1 MIQNSN
7 LFVAVKRFPM
17 TPKIHKK
24 RPDLKPVI
32 RSLYRLRGLIRKELF
47 QIIRDPSSILIAF
60 VLPLI
65 LIFLFG
71 YALNLDANNLK
82 IGLVVERSSPT
93 ANQLSYS
100 FINSQ
105 NFNVTYERSLAE
117 VQDQVRSSDLRGV
130 VLIPESF
137 ARDFK
142 EQNTIAY
149 LQVIA
154 DGSEPN
160 TASLLQNYA
169 KATYQGWL
177 QQHSLQ
183 EGQTLK
189 LPIQLEPRTWYNP
202 ASISRFFLLPG
213 SIAVIMTI
221 IGTLL
226 TALVIAREWERGTM
240 EAMLVTPLRVSEI
253 LLGKLI
259 PYFILGIGSLLLC
272 LLLSIFV
279 FDVPF
284 RGSLWLLLV
293 VSSLFLISA
302 LSLGLL
308 ISTLA
313 KNQFI
318 ASQAALYS
326 AFLPAFLLSGF
337 IFEIESMN
345 NTLQKITFLL
355 PARYFVQ
362 SLKTLFL
369 AGDVYTLIALNALGI
384 IMMGAFFLFIA
395 KTKIRKRLD

>member
-1 MIQNSN
+1 MMQNSRSFMD
-7 LFVAVKRFPM
+7 LKRSPM
-17 TPKIHKK
+17 THKRQK
-24 RPDLKPVI
+24 NDHNFKSMV
-32 RSLYRLRGLIRKELF
+32 RSLYRLKGLVRKELF

-71 YALNLDANNLK
+71 YALNLDANNLRL
-82 IGLVVERSSPT
+82 GLVVERASPT

-100 FINSQ
+100 FIHSQ
-105 NFNVTYERSLAE
+105 NFNTTYGRSLAE
-117 VQDQVRSSDLRGV
+117 VKDKVRAGDLRGI
-130 VLIPESF
+130 VLIPENF

-142 EQNTIAY
+142 RNSGIAQ

-177 QQHSLQ
+177 QQHTLQ
-183 EGQTLK
+183 EGRQLK
-189 LPIQLEPRTWYNP
+189 LPIQLEPRVWYNP

-259 PYFILGIGSLLLC
+259 LGIGSLLVC
-272 LLLSIFV
+272 LLLSILV
-279 FDVPF
+279 FHVPF
-284 RGSLWLLLV
+284 RGSLWLLLL

-302 LSLGLL
+302 LGLGLL

-337 IFEIESMN
+337 IFEIDSMPSF
-345 NTLQKITFLL
+345 LQKITFLL

-369 AGDVYTLIALNALGI
+369 AGDVYTLIALNSLGI
-384 IMMGAFFLFIA
+384 IIMGSIFLGIA

>member
-1 MIQNSN
+1 M
-7 LFVAVKRFPM
+7 ATKRFPM
-17 TPKIHKK
+17 IPKFHKNH
-24 RPDLKPVI
+24 PNLEPAI
-32 RSLYRLRGLIRKELF
+32 RSLYRLRGLVRKELF
-47 QIIRDPSSILIAF
+47 QIVRDPSSILIAF

-82 IGLVVERSSPT
+82 VGLVVERSSPT

-100 FINSQ
+100 FIHSQ
-105 NFNVTYERSLAE
+105 NFNVTYGRSLAE
-117 VQDQVRSSDLRGV
+117 VRDQVRASDLRGV
-130 VLIPESF
+130 ILIPENF

-142 EQNTIAY
+142 THGTFAH

-169 KATYQGWL
+169 KATYQGWFR
-177 QQHSLQ
+177 QHTLQ
-183 EGQTLK
+183 EGRTLK

-202 ASISRFFLLPG
+202 ANISRFFLLPG

-240 EAMLVTPLRVSEI
+240 EAMLVTPLRVNEI

-259 PYFILGIGSLLLC
+259 PYFILGIGSLLVC

-279 FDVPF
+279 FGVPF
-284 RGSLWLLLV
+284 RGSIWLLLL

-302 LSLGLL
+302 LGLGLL

-337 IFEIESMN
+337 IFEIESMPDA
-345 NTLQKITFLL
+345 LQKVTFLL

-369 AGDVYTLIALNALGI
+369 AGNVYTLIIFNALGM
-384 IMMGAFFLFIA
+384 IMMGSIFLFIA

>member
-1 MIQNSN
+1 MASE
-7 LFVAVKRFPM
+7 RFPM
-17 TPKIHKK
+17 TPKPHKK
-24 RPDLKPVI
+24 SLRLKPAI
-32 RSLYRLRGLIRKELF
+32 RSLFRLRGLVRKELF

-71 YALNLDANNLK
+71 YALNLDANNLRV
-82 IGLVVERSSPT
+82 GLVVEQSSPT
-93 ANQLSYS
+93 ANQLAYS

-105 NFNVTYERSLAE
+105 NFNVTYGRSLAE
-117 VQDQVRSSDLRGV
+117 VKDQVRSSELRGV
-130 VLIPESF
+130 ILIPENFDRDFKAQGSF
-137 ARDFK
+137 AR
-142 EQNTIAY
+142 

-169 KATYQGWL
+169 RATYQGWFL
-177 QQHSLQ
+177 QHTLQ
-183 EGQTLK
+183 EGITLK
-189 LPIQLEPRTWYNP
+189 PPIRLEPRVWYNP
-202 ASISRFFLLPG
+202 AGISRFFLLPG

-253 LLGKLI
+253 LLGKLV
-259 PYFILGIGSLLLC
+259 PYFILGIGSLLVC
-272 LLLSIFV
+272 LLLSILV
-279 FDVPF
+279 FSVPF
-284 RGSLWLLLV
+284 RGSLWLLLL

-302 LSLGLL
+302 LGLGLL

-337 IFEIESMN
+337 IFEIESMPDA
-345 NTLQKITFLL
+345 LQKVTFIL

-369 AGDVYTLIALNALGI
+369 AGDVYTLIALNASGI
-384 IMMGAFFLFIA
+384 ILMGALFLFIA

>member
-1 MIQNSN
+1 
-7 LFVAVKRFPM
+7 M
-17 TPKIHKK
+17 TPKPHKK
-24 RPDLKPVI
+24 SLRLKPAI
-32 RSLYRLRGLIRKELF
+32 RSLYRLRGLVRKELF

-60 VLPLI
+60 VLPLM

-71 YALNLDANNLK
+71 YALNLDANNLRV
-82 IGLVVERSSPT
+82 GLVVEQSSPT

-105 NFNVTYERSLAE
+105 NFNVTYGRSLAE
-117 VQDQVRSSDLRGV
+117 VKDQVRSSELRGV
-130 VLIPESF
+130 ILIPENFDRDFKAQGSF
-137 ARDFK
+137 AR
-142 EQNTIAY
+142 

-169 KATYQGWL
+169 RATYQGWFL
-177 QQHSLQ
+177 QHTLQ
-183 EGQTLK
+183 EGVTLK
-189 LPIQLEPRTWYNP
+189 PPIRLEPRVWYNP
-202 ASISRFFLLPG
+202 AGISRFFLLPG

-253 LLGKLI
+253 LLGKLV
-259 PYFILGIGSLLLC
+259 PYFILGIGSLLVC
-272 LLLSIFV
+272 LLLSIFI
-279 FDVPF
+279 FSVPF
-284 RGSLWLLLV
+284 RGSLWLLLL

-302 LSLGLL
+302 LGLGLL

-337 IFEIESMN
+337 IFEIESMPDA
-345 NTLQKITFLL
+345 LQKVTFIL

-369 AGDVYTLIALNALGI
+369 AGDVYTLIALNASGI
-384 IMMGAFFLFIA
+384 ILMGALFLFIA

>member
-1 MIQNSN
+1 MAS
-7 LFVAVKRFPM
+7 KRFPM
-17 TPKIHKK
+17 TPKPHKK
-24 RPDLKPVI
+24 NLRLKPAV
-32 RSLYRLRGLIRKELF
+32 RSLYRLRGLVRKELF

-71 YALNLDANNLK
+71 YALNLDANNLRV
-82 IGLVVERSSPT
+82 GLVVEQSSPT
-93 ANQLSYS
+93 ANQLAYS

-105 NFNVTYERSLAE
+105 NFNVTYGRSLAE
-117 VQDQVRSSDLRGV
+117 VKDQVRSSELRGV
-130 VLIPESF
+130 ILIPENF
-137 ARDFK
+137 DRDFK
-142 EQNTIAY
+142 AQGTFAR

-169 KATYQGWL
+169 RATYQGWFL
-177 QQHSLQ
+177 QHTLQ
-183 EGQTLK
+183 EGVTLK
-189 LPIQLEPRTWYNP
+189 LPVQLEPRVWYNP
-202 ASISRFFLLPG
+202 AGISRFFLLPG

-259 PYFILGIGSLLLC
+259 PYFILGIGSLLVC
-272 LLLSIFV
+272 LLLSVFV
-279 FDVPF
+279 FAVPF
-284 RGSLWLLLV
+284 RGSLWLLLL

-302 LSLGLL
+302 LGLGLL

-337 IFEIESMN
+337 IFEIESMPDA
-345 NTLQKITFLL
+345 LQKITFIL

-369 AGDVYTLIALNALGI
+369 AGDVYTLIALNASGI
-384 IMMGAFFLFIA
+384 IMMGALFLFIA

>member
-1 MIQNSN
+1 MAI
-7 LFVAVKRFPM
+7 KRFPM
-17 TPKIHKK
+17 TPKLHKK
-24 RPDLKPVI
+24 RPTLKPAV
-32 RSLYRLRGLIRKELF
+32 RSLYRLRGLVRKELF

-71 YALNLDANNLK
+71 YALNLDANNLRV
-82 IGLVVERSSPT
+82 GLVVERTSPT
-93 ANQLSYS
+93 ANELSYS

-105 NFNVTYERSLAE
+105 NFNVTYGRSLAE
-117 VQDQVRSSDLRGV
+117 VQDQVRASELRGII
-130 VLIPESF
+130 LIPENF

-142 EQNTIAY
+142 EQDKIAH

-169 KATYQGWL
+169 KATYQGWFR
-177 QQHSLQ
+177 QHTLQ
-183 EGQTLK
+183 EGRTLK

-259 PYFILGIGSLLLC
+259 PYFILGIGSLLVC

-279 FDVPF
+279 FEVPF
-284 RGSLWLLLV
+284 RGSLWLLLLI
-293 VSSLFLISA
+293 SSLFLISA

-337 IFEIESMN
+337 IFEIESMPN
-345 NTLQKITFLL
+345 ALQNITFLL

-369 AGDVYTLIALNALGI
+369 AGDVYTLIAFNALGI
-384 IMMGAFFLFIA
+384 MMMGSIFLFIA

>member
-1 MIQNSN
+1 MTHKPQKNYP
-7 LFVAVKRFPM
+7 RF
-17 TPKIHKK
+17 
-24 RPDLKPVI
+24 KPLLQ
-32 RSLYRLRGLIRKELF
+32 SLYRLRGLVRKELF

-82 IGLVVERSSPT
+82 IGLVVERASPT

-100 FINSQ
+100 FIHSQ
-105 NFNVTYERSLAE
+105 NFNVTYARSLAE
-117 VQDQVRSSDLRGV
+117 VEKKVQSSNLRGI
-130 VLIPESF
+130 VLIPENF
-137 ARDFK
+137 ARNFK
-142 EQNTIAY
+142 RQYDLAQ
-149 LQVIA
+149 LQILS

-169 KATYQGWL
+169 QATYQGWL
-177 QQHSLQ
+177 QQHTLQ
-183 EGQTLK
+183 KGQELK
-189 LPIQLEPRTWYNP
+189 LPIRLETRVWYNP

-259 PYFILGIGSLLLC
+259 PYFILGIGSLLVC
-272 LLLSIFV
+272 LLLSIFI

-284 RGSLWLLLV
+284 RGSLWLLLL

-302 LSLGLL
+302 LGLGLL

-337 IFEIESMN
+337 IFEIESMPIF
-345 NTLQKITFLL
+345 LQKITFLL

-369 AGDVYTLIALNALGI
+369 AGDVYTLIAFNSLGI
-384 IMMGAFFLFIA
+384 IIMGSLFLFIA

>member
-1 MIQNSN
+1 MTH
-7 LFVAVKRFPM
+7 KRQKNDHNFKSM
-17 TPKIHKK
+17 
-24 RPDLKPVI
+24 V
-32 RSLYRLRGLIRKELF
+32 RSLYRLKGLVRKELF

-71 YALNLDANNLK
+71 YALNLDANNLRL
-82 IGLVVERSSPT
+82 GLVVERASPT

-100 FINSQ
+100 FIHSQ
-105 NFNVTYERSLAE
+105 NFNTTYGRSLAE
-117 VQDQVRSSDLRGV
+117 VKDKVRAGDLRGI
-130 VLIPESF
+130 VLIPENF

-142 EQNTIAY
+142 RNSGIAQ

-177 QQHSLQ
+177 QQHTLQ
-183 EGQTLK
+183 EGRQLK
-189 LPIQLEPRTWYNP
+189 LPIQLEPRVWYNP

-259 PYFILGIGSLLLC
+259 PYFILGIGSLLVC
-272 LLLSIFV
+272 LLLSILV
-279 FDVPF
+279 FHVPF
-284 RGSLWLLLV
+284 RGSLWLLLL

-302 LSLGLL
+302 LGLGLL

-337 IFEIESMN
+337 IFEIDSMPSF
-345 NTLQKITFLL
+345 LQKITFLL

-369 AGDVYTLIALNALGI
+369 AGDVYTLIALNSLGI
-384 IMMGAFFLFIA
+384 IIMGSIFLGIA